1 MEELFAEVILPLPLQ
16 DRYTYL
22 IPGHLAGRVKA
33 GIRVLVPFGR
43 RKIYSA
49 LVTEITPLSPGD
61 FEIRQIETVL
71 DEDPIIHPVNVELWK
86 WMAEYYMSAQGEV
99 MNTALPSALKPEG
112 RDGSVEERFREKT
125 RTIISL
131 NPELD
136 SPEKIPDILAAL
148 KRAPVQQTLFS
159 HFLELTG
166 GKDIRNRETID
177 RKSLIQETKN
187 GANVLNELIRK
198 GILFS
203 RQETIS
209 RLYSETAR
217 QGDLNLLNRWQQEAI
232 EEIRLKFMEK
242 QTVLIHG
249 VTASGKTEIYIHL
262 MDEICREGKQ
272 VLYLVPEISLTPQI
286 INRLRKAFGNRVGIY
301 HSKMS
306 DSERVEVWNR
316 VLHFTR
322 GEEDGYQIILG
333 ARSSVFLP
341 FADLGLIIV
350 DEEHE
355 NSYKQHDPA
364 PRYHARDMA
373 VVMGQQHNA
382 RVLLGS
388 ATPSFETYLNAMS
401 GKYGLVKLLHRHG
414 SANPPEIIIADLQQ
428 AYKRRKMISILTPE
442 LHSEIGRTLEKG
454 QQVILFQNR
463 RGYSPFLECMNCG
476 WIPACQNCDV
486 SLTIHKK
493 AGRLSCHYCGH
504 HIKLPQLCPRCNS
517 DTIKMRG
524 TGTEKIEDEISRIF
538 PEAKVARMDL
548 DSTRSKTAFEKIIH
562 QLETKKTDILAGT
575 QMVTKGLDIEHVGL
589 AGVINADNLLNYP
602 DFRAHERAF
611 QLMMQVSGR
620 SGRKENQGKVVIQT
634 SQPEHPVIRYLVNND
649 YEGFFNEH
657 VAERKAFFY
666 PPWFKMI
673 RIALKHKQQATVDS
687 AADFMARMLRELRQ
701 AKILGPEY
709 PLIGRVQ
716 QLYTKEIWIKFPRQ
730 AASVEIRQA
739 VAGAVRETRELPGN
753 SGLIIQ
759 IDADPV

>member
-1 MEELFAEVILPLPLQ
+1 MFAEVILPLPLH

-22 IPGHLAGRVKA
+22 IPDHLADRVKP
-33 GIRVLVPFGR
+33 GVRVLVPFGR

-49 LVTEITPLSPGD
+49 LVTAITPQSPGD

-71 DEDPIIHPVNVELWK
+71 DEEPVIHPVNIELWK
-86 WMAEYYMSAQGEV
+86 WMADYYMSAQGEV
-99 MNTALPSALKPEG
+99 MNTALPAALKPEG
-112 RDGSVEERFREKT
+112 RDGQVEERFRDKT
-125 RTIISL
+125 RTIIYL
-131 NPELD
+131 HPELN
-136 SPEKIPDILAAL
+136 SPEKIAETLASL
-148 KRAPVQQTLFS
+148 KRAPGQQSLFS
-159 HFLELTG
+159 HFLTLTG
-166 GKDIRNRETID
+166 GNDSMHREFID
-177 RKSLIQETKN
+177 RKSLIQEAKN
-187 GANVLNELIRK
+187 GANALNELIKKR
-198 GILFS
+198 ILSS

-209 RLYSETAR
+209 RLYSESAQ

-232 EEIRLKFMEK
+232 EEIRLKFREK
-242 QTVLIHG
+242 QNILIHG

-262 MDEICREGKQ
+262 MDETCRGGKQ

-286 INRLRKAFGNRVGIY
+286 INRLRKAFGNKVGVY

-306 DSERVEVWNR
+306 DPERVEVWNK
-316 VLHFTR
+316 VLKFAR

-333 ARSSVFLP
+333 ARSSIFLP
-341 FADLGLIIV
+341 FAELGLIVV

-355 NSYKQHDPA
+355 NSYKQHDPT

-388 ATPSFETYLNAMS
+388 ATPSFESYLNAMT
-401 GKYGLVKLLHRHG
+401 GKYGLVKLMHRHG
-414 SANPPEIIIADLQQ
+414 SAQPPEIIIADLQQ
-428 AYKRRKMISILTPE
+428 AFKRRKMISILTPE
-442 LHSEIGRTLEKG
+442 LHSEIGRTLENG

-476 WIPACQNCDV
+476 WIPACVNCDV
-486 SLTIHKK
+486 SLTYHKK
-493 AGRLSCHYCGH
+493 ASRLSCHYCGH
-504 HIKLPQLCPRCNS
+504 QINLPRNCPRCNS
-517 DTIKMRG
+517 ETIKMRG
-524 TGTEKIEDEISRIF
+524 TGTEKIEDEISQLF

-634 SQPEHPVIRYLVNND
+634 SQPDHPVIRYLVKND

-673 RIALKHKQQATVDS
+673 RIALKHKQQTTVDS
-687 AADFMARMLRELRQ
+687 AADFMARMLREFRQ

-709 PLIGRVQ
+709 PLIGRIQ
-716 QLYTKEIWIKFPRQ
+716 QLYTKEIWIKFSRQ
-730 AASVEIRQA
+730 AASAEIRQA
-739 VAGAVRETRELPGN
+739 IARAVKETKELPGN
-753 SGLIIQ
+753 SGVIIQ